1 MASVAHSA
9 MAGLIGPLVGTS
21 LKKILKSEISQTF
34 EKTVIK
40 KSRQS
45 SIDSRARALARK
57 NSIMS
62 NKKKA
67 PEVRFVH
74 LDPDEFARPKNSF
87 HF

>member
-1 MASVAHSA
+1 MIPFLFNSKGLHVASVAHSA

-45 SIDSRARALARK
+45 SIDSRARAR
-57 NSIMS
+57 S
-62 NKKKA
+62 
-67 PEVRFVH
+67 
-74 LDPDEFARPKNSF
+74 
-87 HF
+87 